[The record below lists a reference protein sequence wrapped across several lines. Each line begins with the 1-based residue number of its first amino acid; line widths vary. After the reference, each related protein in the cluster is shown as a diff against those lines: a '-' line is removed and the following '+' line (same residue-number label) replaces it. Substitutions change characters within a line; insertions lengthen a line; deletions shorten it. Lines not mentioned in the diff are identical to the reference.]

1 MLAFGLDD
9 LRAYILTSRTGD
21 ALSLHWAGSW
31 NQVPRESQ
39 VMLENKAA
47 QKEGRVIIIILKYK

>member
-9 LRAYILTSRTGD
+9 LRANISARTGD

-47 QKEGRVIIIILKYK
+47 QKEGRIIIMILKYK